1 MINPSEAVSG
11 IDKLSKTV
19 QKNPFGFVIL
29 LMGLFVGGC
38 AWYVIRKDTQNSDS
52 LKACNE
58 EMRLMQREKDNL
70 YLRLLEKN
78 KIIDRYEEVV
88 EIVDSALQKTNR

>member
-38 AWYVIRKDTQNSDS
+38 AWYVIRKDTQSTEFHN
-52 LKACNE
+52 KAMQACNDE
-58 EMRLMQREKDNL
+58 NRRMQREKEDL
-70 YLRLLEKN
+70 YRRLLGL
-78 KIIDRYEEVV
+78 EEVIG
-88 EIVDSALQKTNR
+88 IVDSALQKTNR